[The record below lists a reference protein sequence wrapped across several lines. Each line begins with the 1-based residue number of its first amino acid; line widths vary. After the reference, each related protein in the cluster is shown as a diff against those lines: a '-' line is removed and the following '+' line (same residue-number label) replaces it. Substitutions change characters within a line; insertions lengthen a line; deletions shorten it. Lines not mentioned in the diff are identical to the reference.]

1 MPHKNKSY
9 NSYNEPYGETYCID
23 DGLWYDDDTETLPE
37 PLSNPVQPCV
47 FSITSL
53 LGEYCIDDQYG
64 VSMQEKEDLID
75 CMKWLE
81 KEGNDHIGNFAYN
94 ISFQIYS
101 DGTCCNFQYEYPQ
114 FRYLKDFIENVKQK
128 KKALFYSDCY
138 SSCKFIVFY
147 KNNDTIRFIVQL
159 YYDGLDNTLKN
170 ILDVVIDRNDF
181 IQQFEKMLNDT
192 HSYLISYINNYCKIN
207 KISTPAKQKMIR
219 LANSVIKKGYEINK
233 Q

>member
-9 NSYNEPYGETYCID
+9 NSCNEPYGETYCID

-114 FRYLKDFIENVKQK
+114 FRYLKDFIESFLKVKIQK
-128 KKALFYSDCY
+128 IKINYYLKNQERYLPSEEKFGISD
-138 SSCKFIVFY
+138 V
-147 KNNDTIRFIVQL
+147 RVL
-159 YYDGLDNTLKN
+159 LDNGEERN
-170 ILDVVIDRNDF
+170 IGIQFIDGYY
-181 IQQFEKMLNDT
+181 IKTKMLF
-192 HSYLISYINNYCKIN
+192 SS
-207 KISTPAKQKMIR
+207 
-219 LANSVIKKGYEINK
+219 
-233 Q
+233 